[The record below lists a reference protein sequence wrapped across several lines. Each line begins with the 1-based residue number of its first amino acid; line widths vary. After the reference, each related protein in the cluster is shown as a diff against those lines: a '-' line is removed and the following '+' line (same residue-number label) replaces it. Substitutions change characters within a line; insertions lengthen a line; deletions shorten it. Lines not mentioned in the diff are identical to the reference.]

1 VYKGIDTDTGT
12 NVAIKRVSKQKQGV
26 SKGDLENEV
35 RVQMSAEHEHVLQV
49 LGARETADTLDII
62 LEYCGDG
69 TISTM
74 ISKSSM
80 SEVVAAGW
88 AHQMLQAIAFLH
100 AKGICHRDV
109 KPDNLLVTNRSILKL
124 SDFGLACRCSAI
136 ELLTST
142 AGSIPFWAPEQV
154 ALERADR
161 VTPGM
166 GYGHPNDVWA
176 SGVVL
181 AMMLCAEW
189 HPFYTSGDSKEVVKD
204 KIADGH
210 VIAPV
215 AASFPCTALLQRLC
229 CRSPAER
236 ITAAAAVR
244 NQWLADGNVE
254 KLQVVYKERV
264 APEAMCIDHEATTP
278 KSLPKDRFAA
288 ARKAIAEKCGIKRC
302 RILAYLAAHPETGP
316 SAVAAALGIDRSDK
330 MLRALLKNHSGV
342 AHAGLAS
349 EQERCVRGELAK
361 RHRITEM
368 QVVDIW
374 LVCPTKRRRHDTC

>member
-1 VYKGIDTDTGT
+1 
-12 NVAIKRVSKQKQGV
+12 
-26 SKGDLENEV
+26 
-35 RVQMSAEHEHVLQV
+35 
-49 LGARETADTLDII
+49 LDII

-154 ALERADR
+154 ALERAAR

-229 CRSPAER
+229 CRSPTER

-244 NQWLADGNVE
+244 NQWLADGNIE

-264 APEAMCIDHEATTP
+264 VYHEKVQDAAESFEIGVQDASRAKIQEAKNPKRVAKKMRRKAADAVKASAGNIPEAMCIDHEATTP